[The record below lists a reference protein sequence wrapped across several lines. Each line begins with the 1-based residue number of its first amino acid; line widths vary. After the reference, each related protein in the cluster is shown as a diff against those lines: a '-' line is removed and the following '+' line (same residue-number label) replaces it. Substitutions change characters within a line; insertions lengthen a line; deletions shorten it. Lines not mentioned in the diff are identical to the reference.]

1 MLTYCAHLRISL
13 SCWSLLLQG
22 ALALVPSPNYAVF
35 NNGQSRELIKSWAP
49 KFVRSSEPGGSGLT
63 PSSTENMQR
72 FVMLS
77 RLELWNLT
85 PTRADSRTPPPSLSL
100 SLSGGGTAAS
110 PYHPRAFTP
119 PARIHSTAVRRS
131 RHTCEQVAPQLATRA
146 LFRRSLSGA
155 LSPRR
160 SRLGSCSRSRTSAA
174 SHRSTIRSPSS
185 SAASRVRA
193 HANQPARISPT
204 RISPREF
211 AHTCCTIVTIVHAD
225 HGPHSS

>member
-1 MLTYCAHLRISL
+1 M
-13 SCWSLLLQG
+13 LQG

-100 SLSGGGTAAS
+100 SGGGTAAS

-146 LFRRSLSGA
+146 LFRRSLFGA

-193 HANQPARISPT
+193 HANQPT
-204 RISPREF
+204 RISPRELN
-211 AHTCCTIVTIVHAD
+211 
-225 HGPHSS
+225 